1 MKSSP
6 ARNAKKGETKGGKPP
21 FVIVREHT
29 YKPFVYKNKCSM
41 SQASDMQK
49 SFFLLTRH
57 NALLHINAANMMKH
71 IQNNEEKR
79 KNKIRSANGQ

>member
-1 MKSSP
+1 
-6 ARNAKKGETKGGKPP
+6 
-21 FVIVREHT
+21 
-29 YKPFVYKNKCSM
+29 M

-57 NALLHINAANMMKH
+57 NALFHINAANMMKH

>member
-1 MKSSP
+1 
-6 ARNAKKGETKGGKPP
+6 
-21 FVIVREHT
+21 
-29 YKPFVYKNKCSM
+29 M